1 MMRPAPRIL
10 CVDSSARRL
19 RELKDVLEHAG
30 FEVWTALGAMDA
42 VCLASGLHFDVVA
55 VDQASSLLR
64 EEIWSC
70 LADLQPALPILV
82 HSGTP
87 KVSALCRHSQVI
99 SSGPAESFEV
109 VLALL
114 FLLLGDHAS
123 ETQAP
128 EFAAA

>member
-1 MMRPAPRIL
+1 MTAPVARIL
-10 CVDSSARRL
+10 CVDSSGQRL
-19 RELKDVLEHAG
+19 RDLKAVLERAG

-55 VDQASSLLR
+55 VDQASSRLR

-70 LADLQPALPILV
+70 LADLQPGLPILV

-114 FLLLGDHAS
+114 FLLLGGRS
-123 ETQAP
+123 SQACAH
-128 EFAAA
+128 ELAAA

>member
-1 MMRPAPRIL
+1 MTRPVPRIL

-19 RELKDVLEHAG
+19 RDLKGVLERAG

-42 VCLASGLHFDVVA
+42 VCLASGLHFDALA
-55 VDQASSLLR
+55 VDQASSRLR

-87 KVSALCRHSQVI
+87 KISSLCRHAQVT
-99 SSGPAESFEV
+99 SAGASESFEV
-109 VLALL
+109 ILALL
-114 FLLLGDHAS
+114 FLLLGGQAIEAHAHDL
-123 ETQAP
+123 
-128 EFAAA
+128 AAA

>member
-1 MMRPAPRIL
+1 MTRAAPRIL

-19 RELKDVLEHAG
+19 RELKDVLEQAG

-55 VDQASSLLR
+55 LDQASSRLR

-70 LADLQPALPILV
+70 LADLQPGLPILV

-109 VLALL
+109 LLALL
-114 FLLLGDHAS
+114 FLLLGGHSSEARAS
-123 ETQAP
+123 ELS
-128 EFAAA
+128 AA